1 MVMAVQKRRG
11 QGEVVCASRRE
22 RVREFRATRRSL
34 GRVCFRLSD
43 NPSRR
48 NNAASK
54 RCGELRGARQAPN
67 AIVDLRRSCRWLRI
81 RSAQLFHLKAEW
93 FGVFEKHLARDA
105 ALSCRA
111 KRQISPDRAHASA
124 ISTL

>member
-1 MVMAVQKRRG
+1 MVMAVRKRRG
-11 QGEVVCASRRE
+11 QGEVVCASRPG
-22 RVREFRATRRSL
+22 RVQEFPATHRSL

-43 NPSRR
+43 NPSLR

-67 AIVDLRRSCRWLRI
+67 AIVDLRRSYRWLRI

-93 FGVFEKHLARDA
+93 FGVFEKHLVRDA
-105 ALSCRA
+105 ALSCRD
-111 KRQISPDRAHASA
+111 KRNGEQWSAHASA